1 MLYFLK
7 DKGSDEV
14 VLKAMGRAIN
24 KIVMVVELIKVLLKT
39 LVLANI
45 TGDLIVDCVR
55 MSAPNGWGQNVR
67 MELGSCSK
75 LGCLWKW
82 RPSEISVLYYR
93 VYKCGARV
101 D

>member
-24 KIVMVVELIKVLLKT
+24 KIVMTVELIKVLLKT

-45 TGDLIVDCVR
+45 TGDLIVDYVR
-55 MSAPNGWGQNVR
+55 MPTPNGWGKMRGWN
-67 MELGSCSK
+67 
-75 LGCLWKW
+75 WD
-82 RPSEISVLYYR
+82 PVLSLD
-93 VYKCGARV
+93 VYGNGVQVKSQCWTVGFTNAV
-101 D
+101 PE